1 MNRERMTWHDRYSAR
16 PPAAMAGEMHRL
28 DRWERRE
35 QPAIAVLPFVM
46 LVVSSFLTIV
56 LVTGPKMIAAL
67 AVAAVAGAWVLFGFT
82 LRPAWRVRQAWMTTF
97 FIVLLVLM
105 AALVLLSPVFGF
117 FSFTGYFFAFW
128 LPFGRWRLLGVTV
141 VAVITATSQAGGL
154 PTGTAASY
162 AFYGAVVLVNVV
174 VAGSL
179 TWFGFVSSEQND
191 RRKQAL
197 ADLGEANRRLE
208 ETLAENAGLHE
219 QLLTQAREAGVFDE
233 RQRMAREM
241 HDTLAQGLAGIITQL
256 QAADQVGQDAERRRH
271 HDAALRLA
279 RESLTEA
286 RRSVAA
292 LRPEPLQAS
301 RIEDALV
308 VVARRWSA
316 LHDIRADVATTGT
329 VRPLPSEA
337 ELALL
342 RTAQEALANVAK
354 HARAGRVGLTLSYF
368 GDQVTLDVRDDG
380 VGFSPAEPE
389 PEPEPALALALS
401 GPAVSRPGGGSGG
414 AAAGGDHS
422 QLSGGFGLVAM
433 RQRVEGLA
441 GSLEIESEPG
451 VGTTIS
457 ASLPVTVACRDQCPG
472 AGDESALPGSVL
484 PGAGQ

>member
-1 MNRERMTWHDRYSAR
+1 MNRQRMTWHDSYHAR
-16 PPAAMAGEMHRL
+16 PSGAMAGEMHRL

-35 QPAIAVLPFVM
+35 QPAIAVLPYLM
-46 LVVSSFLTIV
+46 LVFSSFLTIV
-56 LVTGPKMIAAL
+56 LVAGPKMVAAL
-67 AVAAVAGAWVLFGFT
+67 AVAALAGAWLLFGFT
-82 LRPAWRVRQAWMTTF
+82 LRPAWRKRQAWMTTF

-105 AALVLLSPVFGF
+105 AVLVLLSPVFGF

-128 LPFGRWRLLGVTV
+128 LPFGRWRLLGVTGI
-141 VAVITATSQAGGL
+141 AVITATSQAGGL
-154 PTGTAASY
+154 PAGTPASY
-162 AFYGAVVLVNVV
+162 ALWGGIVLVNIL

-219 QLLTQAREAGVFDE
+219 QLLAQAREAGVTDE
-233 RQRMAREM
+233 RQRLAREI
-241 HDTLAQGLAGIITQL
+241 HDTLAQSLAGIITQL
-256 QAADQVGQDAERRRH
+256 QAADQVGRDTERRRH
-271 HDAALRLA
+271 LDAALRLA

-308 VVARRWSA
+308 VVASRWSA
-316 LHDIRADVATTGT
+316 LHDIRADVATTGQ
-329 VRPLPSEA
+329 VRPLEPEA
-337 ELALL
+337 ELTLL
-342 RTAQEALANVAK
+342 RAAQEALANVAK

-380 VGFSPAEPE
+380 IGFCQAEL
-389 PEPEPALALALS
+389 EPALALALS
-401 GPAVSRPGGGSGG
+401 GTGMSGGTVGG
-414 AAAGGDHS
+414 AAAGGGDDHGHH
-422 QLSGGFGLVAM
+422 SGGFGLVAM

-441 GSLEIESEPG
+441 GTVAIESEPA

-457 ASLPVTVACRDQCPG
+457 VTLPVTVACGEPCPDLRDQSCP
-472 AGDESALPGSVL
+472 AEAVA